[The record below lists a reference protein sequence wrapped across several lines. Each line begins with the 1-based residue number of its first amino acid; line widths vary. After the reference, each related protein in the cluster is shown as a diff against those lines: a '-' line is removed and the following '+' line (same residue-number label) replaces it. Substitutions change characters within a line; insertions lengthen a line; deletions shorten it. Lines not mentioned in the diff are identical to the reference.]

1 MGVEIIIMWVIVE
14 VKIIRV
20 DFVEKFSEVMVFMV
34 GI

>member
-1 MGVEIIIMWVIVE
+1 MWVIVE